1 MAAPLQAQDWG
12 VMSPSRSHQTG
23 FTVTELMVVL
33 VIIGIL
39 AAVATPSLTRDST
52 ARKGR
57 DFANVVAQGLQRA
70 HLDAMSLRITQSASI
85 CENQVVFSQENA
97 TTSTVMR
104 SVFAPPGVEIWN
116 AVSWTSAGDA
126 YNQPSRHSLL
136 SSCKKIYFNAMGNAC
151 STTSA
156 ASLISWSIF
165 IRNENLVSPKHP
177 DAGFVIGVTGL
188 TAFVSTRNF
197 SFTL

>member
-57 DFANVVAQGLQRA
+57 DFSNQVAQGLQRA
-70 HLDAMSLRITQSASI
+70 HSDAMSLRVRQSALISSDRI
-85 CENQVVFSQENA
+85 VFYQEDPNGP
-97 TTSTVMR
+97 TIIR
-104 SVFAPPGVEIWN
+104 SLFAPPGVAISD
-116 AVSWTSAGDA
+116 AVPADNSNPT
-126 YNQPSRHSLL
+126 PL
-136 SSCKKIYFNAMGNAC
+136 KIYFNAMGNAC
-151 STTSA
+151 SASACTSPT
-156 ASLISWSIF
+156 SWLIHIH
-165 IRNENLVSPKHP
+165 NGNLLPKHP
-177 DAGFVIGVTGL
+177 DYGFVISVTGL
-188 TAFVSTRNF
+188 TAFVSTR
-197 SFTL
+197 SSS